1 MDKQDQEENTK
12 NYAALLL
19 TWKDFQG
26 MIYSRNVHKPSALL
40 LARAN
45 HRSCTDT
52 YDRCFPCLRW
62 LNCTQA
68 YWLVSLA
75 YKVSKRSY
83 EVQRLQSSE
92 WKMFP
97 GFSHIPWYPGR
108 SRKRNEERGTRD
120 EERAGGTGN
129 GERGTGNGERGTRN
143 GERGTGNGE
152 SVKRGISKP
161 DG

>member
-83 EVQRLQSSE
+83 EVQRRPNYKITIK
-92 WKMFP
+92 WMKNVPGVFP
-97 GFSHIPWYPGR
+97 YPMIPLGAPGNGT
-108 SRKRNEERGTRD
+108 RNEGRGTRNG
-120 EERAGGTGN
+120 AGGTGN
-129 GERGTGNGERGTRN
+129 GERATGNGQRA
-143 GERGTGNGE
+143 TGNGE